1 MHQIS
6 ELHYQ
11 YFRMAENQQDDAI
24 ECEYVYKESKDV
36 PHQEATILGDPYDD
50 ESSDNDEAE
59 GPSIATPSSSNEK
72 SRRPAKT
79 RRQRSRYD
87 EDMYALP
94 HPEGEEEIRVRKQEE
109 KMRAQEKLIFAMRV
123 TAAVLVCML
132 LASVTANIY
141 CLIKTVNERGK
152 KILHQHSM
160 IIK

>member
-1 MHQIS
+1 
-6 ELHYQ
+6 
-11 YFRMAENQQDDAI
+11 MAENQQDDTI
-24 ECEYVYKESKDV
+24 ECEYVYQESKKA
-36 PHQEATILGDPYDD
+36 PHQEATIFEGPYDD
-50 ESSDNDEAE
+50 EKSDDEDADA
-59 GPSIATPSSSNEK
+59 PSAATASSSNEK

-94 HPEGEEEIRVRKQEE
+94 HPESEEEVRVRKQEE

-152 KILHQHSM
+152 KININIQ
-160 IIK
+160 

>member
-11 YFRMAENQQDDAI
+11 YFRMAENQKDDAI
-24 ECEYVYKESKDV
+24 ECEYVYQESKDV
-36 PHQEATILGDPYDD
+36 PHQEELIFEDPYEDD
-50 ESSDNDEAE
+50 SSDNDDA
-59 GPSIATPSSSNEK
+59 GAPSVATPSASNEK

-94 HPEGEEEIRVRKQEE
+94 HPESEEEIRVRKQEE
-109 KMRAQEKLIFAMRV
+109 KMRAQEKLIFATRV

-132 LASVTANIY
+132 LVSVTANIY

-152 KILHQHSM
+152 KININIQ
-160 IIK
+160 